1 MNKILSKI
9 AIAIASFAMAIGGI
23 STVSLHN
30 KEQAKPVYAEN
41 GDVVAAFNSDN
52 DVGYTYSEYERN
64 GWKLS
69 WGGSYKCGFA
79 AGQWKTIE
87 EQGYSKYINGTD
99 ASPDAYGWVLARTE
113 TLSFVGSFDF
123 QAYFPPSSY
132 VYLTY
137 SFDDITYSL
146 VPLTEGEQGTTL
158 NANIQS
164 LSYGFNS
171 IREAYYAV
179 VVVSTKTN
187 PDSNDLFEFTDTLCN
202 FYEKIDPNEERI
214 TISGTNVV
222 YADEDIELTLT
233 AYNFSPTEYVV
244 TSSDTS
250 IATVSRNGN
259 TVVVHGVSRG
269 ATNITISTSGTN
281 GIVYTDPFTITV
293 KKFDFRNLIT
303 SIVLNTHETKRIDP
317 YYEDKIGTAIVTEVS
332 SDNSNIAEVKIYNQR
347 PVITAGSIGGISTT
361 ITLIAK
367 DNGGADGCHVTTA
380 TIQVTVSAWRFAG
393 ERLTSKPYENTY
405 AYIATIDGGLFLKAP
420 DISIS
425 FGVTN
430 DIKEATLFYLRT
442 NGKFSFTDSNG
453 EALSIRP
460 LSSTFNIVGEGN
472 GYGFNISN
480 GNDKYPGLLVA
491 NNYFMFYDSDNDGI
505 RALAASSIV
514 NYENSYGVS
523 PSNVFCAYYAVDP
536 GPNITPE
543 ETNIELFDGDSTDI
557 DAEVAFVTSIDY
569 EILNG
574 APCVEEVTVSE
585 VDNQNHINIHV
596 EASSHV
602 TGTAVIRVKDA
613 NDDSVYTDIT
623 VVVKSA
629 TKARVNSTP
638 TQAKL
643 SYSYVVQDKMS
654 YDISDVA
661 IRFGGM
667 LEKDIWNDL
676 DSNYGIEAF
685 GVMLSN
691 SNLIEQC
698 VNEKIADE
706 GSFETAVETGG
717 KYDTVKDNDIKVFYD
732 YLSSGRKPAEQGNYY
747 FWNLY
752 KMVNATE
759 VGFTRQYTAV
769 AFILTSD
776 GNVVFFDEVTTSAAR
791 LARELNTAN
800 PNLDTTLEG
809 SLSYIA
815 NFDQEN

>member
-1 MNKILSKI
+1 MNKILSRI
-9 AIAIASFAMAIGGI
+9 AIAIASFAMVVGGASI
-23 STVSLHN
+23 AFT
-30 KEQAKPVYAEN
+30 QAKQTYADT

-187 PDSNDLFEFTDTLCN
+187 PAYNDLFEFTDALCN

-250 IATVSRNGN
+250 VATVSRNGN
-259 TVVVHGVSRG
+259 TVVVHGVSKG
-269 ATNITISTSGTN
+269 TTNITISTSGTN

-293 KKFDFRNLIT
+293 KKFDFRNLNT
-303 SIVLNTHETKRIDP
+303 SIVLNPLETKRLTP
-317 YYEDKIGTAIVTEVS
+317 FYEDKNGTAIVTEVS
-332 SDNSNIAEVKIYNQR
+332 SDNSNIAEVKIYNR
-347 PVITAGSIGGISTT
+347 YPVITAGSIGGISTT

-367 DNGGADGCHVTTA
+367 DNGGADGCHVTAA
-380 TIQVTVSAWRFAG
+380 TIKVTVSAWRFAG
-393 ERLTSKPYENTY
+393 ERLTSRPDENTY
-405 AYIATIDGGLFLKAP
+405 AYIATVDGSLFLKAP
-420 DISIS
+420 DNSNS
-425 FGVTN
+425 LSVTN
-430 DIKEATLFYLRT
+430 DIKEATLFYVRFDGVL
-442 NGKFSFTDSNG
+442 SFTKSNG
-453 EALSIRP
+453 EALAIRYFSRTFSIT
-460 LSSTFNIVGEGN
+460 SESG
-472 GYGFNISN
+472 GYGFRF
-480 GNDKYPGLLVA
+480 GNDDDKYPSLLVA
-491 NNYFMFYDSDNDGI
+491 DNYFMFYDSNNDRI
-505 RALAASSIV
+505 QALAIGRIEE
-514 NYENSYGVS
+514 YENSYGVS

-557 DAEVAFVTSIDY
+557 DAEVAFVTSVDY
-569 EILNG
+569 EILSG
-574 APCVEEVTVSE
+574 APCIEEVTVSE
-585 VDNQNHINIHV
+585 VDNQNHINIHI
-596 EASSHV
+596 EASSRV

-623 VVVKSA
+623 IRVKIDAETVVG
-629 TKARVNSTP
+629 NLL
-638 TQAKL
+638 TQTQL
-643 SYSYVVQDKMS
+643 SYHYVKDGDVYTFS
-654 YDISDVA
+654 NIS
-661 IRFGGM
+661 IRFGGKIN
-667 LEKDIWNDL
+667 KDVWDQINND
-676 DSNYGIEAF
+676 YGITGF
-685 GVMLSN
+685 GVMITESKN
-691 SNLIEQC
+691 VANFEEFKSSINGETFVSSETSTDVGTDIIDYFVPVANMATTIGE
-698 VNEKIADE
+698 DE
-706 GSFETAVETGG
+706 
-717 KYDTVKDNDIKVFYD
+717 N
-732 YLSSGRKPAEQGNYY
+732 NY
-747 FWNLY
+747 FWNLRWSIDSANMD
-752 KMVNATE
+752 KMYSAVAYVKVGDEYVVMNMATE
-759 VGFTRQYTAV
+759 SVETMATKYVDSGNYSGAV
-769 AFILTSD
+769 AD
-776 GNVVFFDEVTTSAAR
+776 
-791 LARELNTAN
+791 
-800 PNLDTTLEG
+800 
-809 SLSYIA
+809 SLQYIVDSIQQA
-815 NFDQEN
+815 